1 MDKKDFIRKRY
12 FLRRKKKYFEINKEF
27 FNPLIKKV
35 KKNFKKK
42 IYISLY
48 YPTSN
53 ELNVLKLIDLE
64 FSQKLNFLLPV
75 ITKNN
80 SMFFCTW
87 KKNDVLYLNKF
98 GIPEPKIS
106 KKITPNIILVPLLAF
121 DKNKNRIGYGRGFY
135 DKYLKKYAKTKNF
148 FLTVGVAFSFQ
159 KYHKIP
165 INNKDY
171 KLDHI
176 ITEKG
181 II

>member
-1 MDKKDFIRKRY
+1 MDKKGFIRKRY
-12 FLRRKKKYFEINKEF
+12 FLRRKKKYFEITKEF
-27 FNPLIKKV
+27 FKPLIKKV

-75 ITKNN
+75 ITKNK
-80 SMFFCTW
+80 SMVFCPW
-87 KKNDVLYLNKF
+87 KKNDLLYLNKF

-106 KKITPNIILVPLLAF
+106 KKIVPNIILVPLLVF

-159 KYHKIP
+159 KYGKIP
-165 INNKDY
+165 VNNRDY
-171 KLDHI
+171 KLDYI